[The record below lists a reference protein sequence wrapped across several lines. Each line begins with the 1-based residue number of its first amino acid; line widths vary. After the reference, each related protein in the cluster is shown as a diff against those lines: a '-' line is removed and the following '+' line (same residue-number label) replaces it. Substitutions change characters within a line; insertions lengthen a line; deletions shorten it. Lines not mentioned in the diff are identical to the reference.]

1 MTTLPPE
8 IEDLRQRT
16 RSFIREVV
24 IPAEPRPGTSL
35 SADTLSHLQSRAKEA
50 GVFAPHVPEQW
61 GGLGVPIEHWSRIF
75 QEAGYSPIG
84 PAVLNC
90 MAPDEGNMHMLA
102 RIGTAAQ
109 KLRYLWPLAAG
120 DMRSSFAM
128 TEPHPGAGSDPS
140 ALSTRAVRDGDDWVI
155 TGDKRFISGA
165 ELCDFFIVMA
175 ATEQSGTEELEA
187 SRAEAVAGSAAGAGP
202 THKRHELAATMF
214 LVDRD
219 TPGVTVGPVIHTVDT
234 TIAGGHPYVTFEN
247 VRVPASAVLGEPG
260 RGFDYAQVRLAPA
273 RLTHCMRWLGLARR
287 ALDIALDRAEHRTVF
302 GDVLAR
308 QGLAQELIA
317 QSVID
322 IETSDAMIEKTSL
335 VLEEDQ
341 THANA
346 LSSIAKVHC
355 SEAVYRVIDT
365 AVQLT
370 GGDGVSYNL
379 PLIQYLNE
387 VRPFRIYDGSTE
399 THKFAI
405 SRRAS
410 SRRRREVAAGAPRLD
425 VVRPVGDAD
434 DAGAARAEA
443 DSADAEAVAG

>member
-8 IEDLRQRT
+8 VDDLRTRT
-16 RSFIREVV
+16 RTFIREVV
-24 IPAEPRPGTSL
+24 VPAEPRPGATL
-35 SADTLSHLQSRAKEA
+35 DEAVLADLQARAKTA
-50 GVFAPHVPEQW
+50 GVFAPHVPTEW
-61 GGLGVPIEHWSRIF
+61 GGLGVPIEHWSPIF

-102 RIGTAAQ
+102 RIGTEAQ
-109 KLRYLWPLAAG
+109 KERYLRPLAAG
-120 DMRSSFAM
+120 EIRSSFAM
-128 TEPHPGAGSDPS
+128 TEPHPGAGSDPA
-140 ALSTRAVRDGDDWVI
+140 ALSTRAVRDGEDWVI

-175 ATEQSGTEELEA
+175 ATGGDDPEESG
-187 SRAEAVAGSAAGAGP
+187 AEAVEGSARTDSRPRAQ
-202 THKRHELAATMF
+202 EATMF
-214 LVDRD
+214 LVDRS
-219 TPGVTVGPVIHTVDT
+219 TPGVEVGRSIRTVDS
-234 TIAGGHPYVTFEN
+234 TIAGGHPYVRFEG
-247 VRVPASAVLGEPG
+247 VRVPTSAVLGEPG
-260 RGFDYAQVRLAPA
+260 KGFAYAQVRLAPA

-287 ALDIALDRAEHRTVF
+287 ALDIALDRAEHRSVF

-322 IETSDAMIEKTSL
+322 VETADAIIAKTSL
-335 VLEEDQ
+335 VLDADQ
-341 THANA
+341 HEANS

-355 SEAVYRVIDT
+355 SEAVYRVIDR

-370 GGDGVSYNL
+370 GGDGISDEL

-425 VVRPVGDAD
+425 VV
-434 DAGAARAEA
+434 AGPHVDSEEA
-443 DSADAEAVAG
+443 SR